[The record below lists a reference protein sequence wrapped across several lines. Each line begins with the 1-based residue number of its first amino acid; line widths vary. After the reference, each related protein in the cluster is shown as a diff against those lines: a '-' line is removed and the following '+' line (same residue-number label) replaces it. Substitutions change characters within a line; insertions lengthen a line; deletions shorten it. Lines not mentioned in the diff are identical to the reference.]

1 MIQSLNFDGLII
13 GTLAFFLIGLF
24 HPIVIKTEYYFG
36 TKAWWLFA
44 LLGIAGLVLILL
56 VKNNILSI
64 ILGIVS
70 CCMFWSI
77 KELFD
82 QKERV
87 RKGWFPKNPKRKH

>member
-1 MIQSLNFDGLII
+1 MIQSLNFDGLIV

-24 HPIVIKTEYYFG
+24 HPIVIKAEYYFG
-36 TKAWWLFA
+36 TKVWWLFCI
-44 LLGIAGLVLILL
+44 LGIIGVVSAVI

-87 RKGWFPKNPKRKH
+87 KKGWFPKNPNRKY